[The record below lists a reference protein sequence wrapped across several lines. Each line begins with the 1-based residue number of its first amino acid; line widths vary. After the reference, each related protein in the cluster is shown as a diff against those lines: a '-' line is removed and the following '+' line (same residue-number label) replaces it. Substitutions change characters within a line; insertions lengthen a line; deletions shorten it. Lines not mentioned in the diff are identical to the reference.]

1 MDLIENHFL
10 GCSIVFL
17 ISLFMICFTAVVIC
31 EVFAKTFK
39 SYLDHKRFLETF
51 LVTQKKEDKANQTG
65 EGAND
70 EVQK

>member
-1 MDLIENHFL
+1 MDLIEFLENHFV

-51 LVTQKKEDKANQTG
+51 LVTQKKEDKEHEEKTT
-65 EGAND
+65 
-70 EVQK
+70 